1 MISRFKNFA
10 VQQSINHPKRTLIIS
25 LFTTLIMATGL
36 KHFVIEDD
44 MMKMIPKTVK
54 TRIVWEEVKDEFGNT
69 ELVFVA
75 FGNDSIDLFNS
86 ESLADLWDFTTQLE
100 LLPEVEDVRSL
111 TNLNKMENDDGF
123 LLIDDLVA
131 SRDLSQ
137 QQIQEI
143 KDYLNRNDDIR
154 KRVISSKD
162 NYFNVVVI
170 PDKNIADR
178 DAVAKIIETADSLLN
193 NYSVHFGG
201 PSYLIGVVGDL
212 VRDDALFLIRIGLL
226 FMVIIL
232 LVSLRT
238 FAGVMMVLLVIIL
251 SLVGMMGS
259 MGWIRGLTGSDR
271 FVFSIMNTSMPIIL
285 MTIANSDSVH
295 FLTKFFKKLR
305 LTGDKKTAIEQSID
319 SLMLPIFLT
328 SLTTAVAFLSLVFA
342 PLEYMTGYGVSIAI
356 GICWAWILS
365 VTLLPSLIMLK
376 KWPLNSMAV
385 IKPSFLEKLV
395 KKIGFKIVKI
405 PRTILIS
412 SLLIVS
418 IGVYGIK
425 LITTEVNLV
434 TFFSKGNKIRNS
446 LEFLDDNMLGSMDLE
461 FLINGDLKDPV
472 LLEQISQ
479 LQDYIEQN
487 NPYVSTSFSIAD
499 IIKQMHRTVMDD
511 NPDFEVIP
519 KDQQK
524 VNNLYTM
531 YSMSGDPEDLSSLV
545 DYEYSK
551 ALITAIL
558 KNHSTNEG
566 VHFANKIDNYVEQNF
581 TKYKNITPTGQY
593 VVLRDMVDLV
603 TKSSII
609 SICVSI
615 VLISLIA
622 SFFFRHYGWG
632 FLGIIPLSAAVIL
645 NFGFMGIFGVHLN
658 HVTALL
664 SSVIIG
670 VGVDFAIHYISQY
683 RRLANQGLP
692 ISKRTSSVIDEVGY
706 PIVLDALSNMAFG
719 ALLFSEFI
727 PLIHMGGLMVFAMIS
742 TSFGTL
748 TILACML
755 ELITHKDT
763 WISSLMGDH

>member
-10 VQQSINHPKRTLIIS
+10 VQQSINHPKRTFIIS
-25 LFTTLIMATGL
+25 LVTTFIMATGL

-86 ESLADLWDFTTQLE
+86 KSFADLWDFTSQLE
-100 LLPEVEDVRSL
+100 SLPEVEDVRSL
-111 TNLNKMENDDGF
+111 INLNKMENDDGF
-123 LLIDDLVA
+123 LLIDDLV
-131 SRDLSQ
+131 SRRDLSQ

-143 KDYLNRNDDIR
+143 KNYLNRNNDER

-170 PDKNIADR
+170 PNKNIADR
-178 DAVAKIIETADSLLN
+178 DAVAKIVETADSLLN

-232 LVSLRT
+232 LASLRT

-305 LTGDKKTAIEQSID
+305 LTGDKKTAIKQSID

-342 PLEYMTGYGVSIAI
+342 PIEYMTGYGVSIAI

-376 KWPLNSMAV
+376 EWPLNSMAV
-385 IKPSFLEKLV
+385 IKPSILEKLV

-425 LITTEVNLV
+425 LITTEVNMIS
-434 TFFSKGNKIRNS
+434 FFSKGNKVRNS

-479 LQDYIEQN
+479 LQDYLEK
-487 NPYVSTSFSIAD
+487 NPHVSTSISIAD
-499 IIKQMHRTVMDD
+499 VIKQMHRTVMDD

-551 ALITAIL
+551 ALLTAIL
-558 KNHSTNEG
+558 KNHSTAQSILFVNE
-566 VHFANKIDNYVEQNF
+566 IDDYVEQNF
-581 TKYKNITPTGQY
+581 TKYKNIIPTGQL
-593 VVLRDMVDLV
+593 VVLKDMVDLV
-603 TKSSII
+603 IKSSII

-683 RRLANQGLP
+683 RRLANQELA
-692 ISKRTSSVIDEVGY
+692 ISKQTTSVIDEVGY

-727 PLIHMGGLMVFAMIS
+727 PLKHMGGLMVFAMVS

-755 ELITHKDT
+755 ELISHKKT
-763 WISSLMGDH
+763 WMNSLLGR

>member
-25 LFTTLIMATGL
+25 LVTTLIMATGL

-86 ESLADLWDFTTQLE
+86 KSFADLWDFTSQLE
-100 LLPEVEDVRSL
+100 SLPEVEDVRSL
-111 TNLNKMENDDGF
+111 INLNKMENDDGF
-123 LLIDDLVA
+123 LLIDDLV
-131 SRDLSQ
+131 SRRDLSQ

-143 KDYLNRNDDIR
+143 KNYLNKNDDQR

-178 DAVAKIIETADSLLN
+178 DAVAKIVETADSLLN

-305 LTGDKKTAIEQSID
+305 LTGDKKTAIKQSID

-342 PLEYMTGYGVSIAI
+342 PIEYMTGYGVSIAI

-376 KWPLNSMAV
+376 EWPLNSMAV
-385 IKPSFLEKLV
+385 IKPSILEKLV

-418 IGVYGIK
+418 VGVYGIK
-425 LITTEVNLV
+425 LITTEVNMIS
-434 TFFSKGNKIRNS
+434 FFSKGNKVRNS
-446 LEFLDDNMLGSMDLE
+446 LEFLDDKMLGSMDLE

-479 LQDYIEQN
+479 LQDYLEK
-487 NPYVSTSFSIAD
+487 NPYVSTSISIAD
-499 IIKQMHRTVMDD
+499 VIKQMHRTVMDD

-551 ALITAIL
+551 ALLTAIL
-558 KNHSTNEG
+558 KNHSTAQSILFVNE
-566 VHFANKIDNYVEQNF
+566 IDDYVEQNF
-581 TKYKNITPTGQY
+581 TKYKNIIPTGQL
-593 VVLRDMVDLV
+593 VVLKDMVDLV
-603 TKSSII
+603 IKSSII

-683 RRLANQGLP
+683 RRLANQELA
-692 ISKRTSSVIDEVGY
+692 ISKQTTSVIDEVGY

-727 PLIHMGGLMVFAMIS
+727 PLKHMGGLMVFAMVS

-755 ELITHKDT
+755 ELISHKKT
-763 WISSLMGDH
+763 WMNSLLGR

>member
-10 VQQSINHPKRTLIIS
+10 VQESINHPKRTFIIS
-25 LFTTLIMATGL
+25 LVTTLIMATGL

-86 ESLADLWDFTTQLE
+86 KSLADLWDFTSQLE
-100 LLPEVEDVRSL
+100 SLPEVEDVRSL
-111 TNLNKMENDDGF
+111 INLNKMENDDGF
-123 LLIDDLVA
+123 LLIDDLV
-131 SRDLSQ
+131 SRRDLSQ
-137 QQIQEI
+137 EQIQEI
-143 KDYLNRNDDIR
+143 KNYLNKNDDQR

-170 PDKNIADR
+170 PNKNIADR
-178 DAVAKIIETADSLLN
+178 DAVAKIVETADSLLN
-193 NYSVHFGG
+193 NYGVHFGG

-305 LTGDKKTAIEQSID
+305 LTGDKKTAIKQSID

-342 PLEYMTGYGVSIAI
+342 PIEYMTGYGVSIAI

-376 KWPLNSMAV
+376 EWPLNSMAV
-385 IKPSFLEKLV
+385 IKPSILEKLV

-425 LITTEVNLV
+425 LITTEVNMIS
-434 TFFSKGNKIRNS
+434 FFSKGNKVRNS

-479 LQDYIEQN
+479 LQDYLEK
-487 NPYVSTSFSIAD
+487 NPYVSTSISIAD
-499 IIKQMHRTVMDD
+499 VIKQMHRTVMDD

-551 ALITAIL
+551 ALLTAIL
-558 KNHSTNEG
+558 KNHSTAQSILFVNE
-566 VHFANKIDNYVEQNF
+566 IDDYVEQNF
-581 TKYKNITPTGQY
+581 TKYKNIIPTGQL
-593 VVLRDMVDLV
+593 VVLKDMVDLV
-603 TKSSII
+603 IKSSII

-683 RRLANQGLP
+683 RRLANQELA
-692 ISKRTSSVIDEVGY
+692 ISKRTTSVIDEVGY

-727 PLIHMGGLMVFAMIS
+727 PLKHMGGLMVFAMVS

-755 ELITHKDT
+755 ELISHKKT
-763 WISSLMGDH
+763 WMNSLLGR

>member
-10 VQQSINHPKRTLIIS
+10 VQQSINHPKRTFIIS
-25 LFTTLIMATGL
+25 LVTTLIMATGL

-86 ESLADLWDFTTQLE
+86 KSLADLWDFTSQLE
-100 LLPEVEDVRSL
+100 SLPEVEDVRSL
-111 TNLNKMENDDGF
+111 INLNKMENDDGF
-123 LLIDDLVA
+123 LLIDDLV
-131 SRDLSQ
+131 SRRDLSQ

-143 KDYLNRNDDIR
+143 KNYLNRNNDER

-170 PDKNIADR
+170 PNKNIADR
-178 DAVAKIIETADSLLN
+178 DAVAKIVETADSLLN

-342 PLEYMTGYGVSIAI
+342 PIEYMTGYGVSIAI

-376 KWPLNSMAV
+376 EWPLNSMAV
-385 IKPSFLEKLV
+385 IKPSILEKLV

-425 LITTEVNLV
+425 LITTEVNMIS
-434 TFFSKGNKIRNS
+434 FFSKGNKVRNS

-479 LQDYIEQN
+479 LQDYLEK
-487 NPYVSTSFSIAD
+487 NPHVSTSISIAD
-499 IIKQMHRTVMDD
+499 VIKQMHRTVMDD

-551 ALITAIL
+551 ALLTAIL
-558 KNHSTNEG
+558 KNHSTAQSVEFVNE
-566 VHFANKIDNYVEQNF
+566 IDDYVEQNF
-581 TKYKNITPTGQY
+581 TKYNNIIPTGQL
-593 VVLRDMVDLV
+593 VVLKDMVDLV
-603 TKSSII
+603 IKSSII

-683 RRLANQGLP
+683 RRLANQELA
-692 ISKRTSSVIDEVGY
+692 ISKQTTSVIDEVGY

-727 PLIHMGGLMVFAMIS
+727 PLKHMGGLMVFAMVS

-755 ELITHKDT
+755 ELISHKKT
-763 WISSLMGDH
+763 WMNSLLGR

>member
-25 LFTTLIMATGL
+25 LVTTFIMATGL

-86 ESLADLWDFTTQLE
+86 KSLADLWDFTTQLE

-111 TNLNKMENDDGF
+111 TNLNKMENDNGF

-143 KDYLNRNDDIR
+143 KDYLNRNDDQR

-178 DAVAKIIETADSLLN
+178 DAVAKIVETADNLLN

-212 VRDDALFLIRIGLL
+212 VRGDALFLIRIGLL

-232 LVSLRT
+232 LASLRT
-238 FAGVMMVLLVIIL
+238 FAGVMMVLMVIIF

-259 MGWIRGLTGSDR
+259 MGWIRVLTGSDR

-305 LTGDKKTAIEQSID
+305 LTGDKEIAIEQSID

-499 IIKQMHRTVMDD
+499 VIKQMHRTVMDD

-558 KNHSTNEG
+558 KNHSTNES
-566 VHFANKIDNYVEQNF
+566 VEFVNEIDDYVEQNF
-581 TKYKNITPTGQY
+581 TKYNNITPTGQY

-603 TKSSII
+603 IKSSII
-609 SICVSI
+609 SIGVSI
-615 VLISLIA
+615 VLISFIA
-622 SFFFRHYGWG
+622 ALFFRHYGWG
-632 FLGIIPLSAAVIL
+632 LLGIIPLSAAVIM
-645 NFGFMGIFGVHLN
+645 NFGFMGILGVHLN

-683 RRLANQGLP
+683 RRLANQGLS
-692 ISKRTSSVIDEVGY
+692 ISKRTSGTIDEAGY

-727 PLIHMGGLMVFAMIS
+727 PLIHMGGLMVFAMVS

-748 TILACML
+748 TILACLL
-755 ELITHKDT
+755 ELIGRKET
-763 WISSLMGDH
+763 WISSLIGDY